1 MTTPTPE
8 QLEEYGSKS
17 EELLSKILEL
27 QNSSDWKEAKKDDDV
42 IIYTRSDSS
51 SHYNQVKAVSIIPA
65 PIDKI
70 VDHLKVLEP
79 IDSKTPKEKRHLIK
93 ERKILYGPL
102 EDKYQSTIFMYEFEI
117 PAPLVSPRDYVLFRR
132 YYEPSPSQHVFLH
145 NSIVSD
151 LCPER
156 NGAVRGEI
164 TFQCY
169 IVEPD
174 PSNQENAR
182 LTFLIHSDPKGKMS
196 PSFYNMALPNQGYA
210 ASRIKKEVLGET
222 AK

>member
-1 MTTPTPE
+1 MSAPTQE

-17 EELLSKILEL
+17 EELLPKILEL
-27 QNSSDWKEAKKDDDV
+27 QNNSDWKEAKKDHDV
-42 IIYTRSDSS
+42 IIYTRSDPS

-79 IDSKTPKEKRHLIK
+79 IDSHTPKEKRHLIT

-102 EDKYQSTIFMYEFEI
+102 EDKYQSTIFMYELDI

-132 YYEPSPSQHVFLH
+132 HYQPSESQHVFLH

-156 NGAVRGEI
+156 KGAVRGEI
-164 TFQCY
+164 MFQCY

-174 PSNQENAR
+174 PSNQENCR

-210 ASRIKKEVLGET
+210 ASRIKKEVLEEI